1 MVSCRRHECTE
12 VCAAFFRLSFSFFL
26 AIRIHNDECVVNTH
40 TKDNEETV
48 QVKQAHI
55 SLLEDKGVEQDC
67 WAEGKHDHCNYTY
80 TEENRSSGEGYV
92 GQHEQD
98 GRRDP
103 HCVSWDVVS
112 NVLLQEWASILHTIC
127 VKGHPYV
134 ARLIRHARHARQ
146 RKKTCLCIP
155 GTLFES
161 VNLDHTTSPPATKV
175 SKFFR
180 VQAWTASDCKH
191 Y

>member
-1 MVSCRRHECTE
+1 MVSCRRHDCTE
-12 VCAAFFRLSFSFFL
+12 ICAAFFRFSFGFFL
-26 AIRIHNDECVVNTH
+26 AIRIHNDECIVDTH
-40 TKDNEETV
+40 TKDNEQTV

-80 TEENRSSGEGYV
+80 TEENRFSGEGYV

-112 NVLLQEWASILHTIC
+112 NVLLQEWASVLHTIR
-127 VKGHPYV
+127 VKGHLETFGILVLIHQQVVVRVKNPLHDV
-134 ARLIRHARHARQ
+134 IRSLIAPFVSSEARPCRVYIRQ
-146 RKKTCLCIP
+146 REAK
-155 GTLFES
+155 EEQ
-161 VNLDHTTSPPATKV
+161 
-175 SKFFR
+175 R
-180 VQAWTASDCKH
+180 VH
-191 Y
+191 